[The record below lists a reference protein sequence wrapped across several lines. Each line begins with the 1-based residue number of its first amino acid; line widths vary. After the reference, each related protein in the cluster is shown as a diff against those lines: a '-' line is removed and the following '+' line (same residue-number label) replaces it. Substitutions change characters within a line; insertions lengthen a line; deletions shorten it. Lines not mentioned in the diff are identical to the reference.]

1 MKLADFLK
9 VFDATSTRIYLERV
23 DKPQYLYHGIV
34 SCCESDL
41 EKEYPYNDFL
51 DFRVTKCKIDDGVL
65 YISIEQ

>member
-9 VFDATSTRIYLERV
+9 VFDANSTRIYLERV

-41 EKEYPYNDFL
+41 ETEYPCNDFF
-51 DFRVTKCKIDDGVL
+51 DFKVTECQIRDNVL